1 MAFTSAIV
9 GRNFSGSKARTS
21 GTFTNT
27 GGSTGGDIDTGL
39 RMCESIKLTH
49 KGAAVVASAPVV
61 NETLPV
67 AGSAVTIVTV
77 ADTEGYWEAFG
88 DMHN

>member
-9 GRNFSGSKARTS
+9 GRNFSGSKARTW
-21 GTFTNT
+21 GTFTNAGGDT
-27 GGSTGGDIDTGL
+27 GGNIDTGL

-49 KGAAVVASAPVV
+49 TGAAVVASAPVV

-67 AGSAVTIVTV
+67 LGNAVTIVTV
-77 ADTEGYWEAFG
+77 DGADGLWDAIG